1 MVRRIGEPV
10 MVRVGGGP
18 DGAPG
23 TFLWRDRI
31 YVVRE
36 VLGHWQERRSWWA
49 GPAARAVH
57 GDAGPGSGGFSSS
70 GSGGHS
76 SGQVSGQVAEPV
88 QDVLDQEREIWRV
101 EASAGRMFGSGV
113 YDLARDGGDV
123 RGAARS
129 QGWQLLRVA
138 D

>member
-1 MVRRIGEPV
+1 MARRIGEPV
-10 MVRVGGGP
+10 MVRVTGDAEGT
-18 DGAPG
+18 PG

-49 GPAARAVH
+49 STAARAVH
-57 GDAGPGSGGFSSS
+57 GDAEAVSAVAAASGG
-70 GSGGHS
+70 GA
-76 SGQVSGQVAEPV
+76 GQVAGHPAV
-88 QDVLDQEREIWRV
+88 HSAAGQEREIWRV
-101 EASAGRMFGSGV
+101 EASAGRMFGTGV
-113 YDLARDGGDV
+113 YDLARDGGAGSG
-123 RGAARS
+123 RTSATQS